1 MAEEKSQK
9 TDFPSELVGPI
20 KNFQESLNKVG
31 TIFDTF
37 HSEALPDLIAKNELD
52 ALSKAKLD
60 CMSAFAVN
68 NLVWMWLKTK
78 GENPKEAGVLAEIDR
93 VKKSMMRLKE
103 ITEKSKRIP
112 VDSQAAKRLVKGSL
126 WQPKDSSA
134 QKRKS
139 NDNSDRPN
147 KVNKI

>member
-1 MAEEKSQK
+1 MAEEKNQK
-9 TDFPSELVGPI
+9 TDFPSELVGPF

-78 GENPKEAGVLAEIDR
+78 GENPKEAGVLAEIER
-93 VKKSMMRLKE
+93 VKKLLRGGQQSEKQTVQLKQK
-103 ITEKSKRIP
+103 INILRSFVRDKDHVGHIHRKRI
-112 VDSQAAKRLVKGSL
+112 
-126 WQPKDSSA
+126 
-134 QKRKS
+134 
-139 NDNSDRPN
+139 
-147 KVNKI
+147 

>member
-1 MAEEKSQK
+1 MTEEKTQK

-20 KNFQESLNKVG
+20 KNFQDSLNKVG

-37 HSEALPDLIAKNELD
+37 HSEPLPDLITKNELD

-78 GENPKEAGVLAEIDR
+78 GK
-93 VKKSMMRLKE
+93 
-103 ITEKSKRIP
+103 
-112 VDSQAAKRLVKGSL
+112 
-126 WQPKDSSA
+126 
-134 QKRKS
+134 
-139 NDNSDRPN
+139 
-147 KVNKI
+147 